1 MRDVTAR
8 SDVKAREFG
17 IQVVDVRIVGADF
30 PTEVA
35 ASVYQRMQSE
45 RTRIANRFRA
55 EGVEQ
60 KDTIEASANLEA
72 RTIAADAAEKAAK
85 IRGEGEA
92 EAIRILGESI
102 SQDTEF
108 YAFVRSLEAL
118 NEFQDSDTTLVLPD
132 TTEIFKYLKSN
143 TGE

>member
-1 MRDVTAR
+1 
-8 SDVKAREFG
+8 
-17 IQVVDVRIVGADF
+17 
-30 PTEVA
+30 
-35 ASVYQRMQSE
+35 MQSE

-72 RTIAADAAEKAAK
+72 RTIAADAAAQAAK

-118 NEFQDSDTTLVLPD
+118 DEFRDSDTTLVLPD
-132 TTEIFKYLKSN
+132 TTEIFKYIKSN
-143 TGE
+143 SGE